1 MELRKQS
8 ECHPRIVHML
18 VVEAYFPQ
26 QVLMYSQCGPSM
38 KKRQHRTNFD
48 YIEGTRCRAKTS
60 LPPPYSDVGVSEEMR
75 WWTVFLDAKV

>member
-8 ECHPRIVHML
+8 ECHPRLVHML

-75 WWTVFLDAKV
+75 WRTVFLDAKV